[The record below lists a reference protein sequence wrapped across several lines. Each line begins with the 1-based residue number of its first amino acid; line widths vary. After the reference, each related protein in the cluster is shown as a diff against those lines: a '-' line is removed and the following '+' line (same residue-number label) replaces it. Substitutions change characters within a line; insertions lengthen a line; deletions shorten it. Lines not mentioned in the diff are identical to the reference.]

1 MTPQLRAPPADQ
13 GCPLQVV
20 YYVFAIIGME
30 AFHGKVRFFDQNFT
44 TPDALMCGNP
54 ALKDSAFARDRYCKN
69 NFNDLASS
77 FIVLMELT
85 VVNQW
90 HNILSMKAWEPP
102 PPTPGCLLAGLGWE
116 GEAPGGTSRSTPGT
130 LPSSPK
136 AGFLSCALLADG
148 FALVT
153 HQAARLYFIS
163 FHVVVVILIIK

>member
-102 PPTPGCLLAGLGWE
+102 PPNPRLPARWAGVGGRGTRRDFQEHPGHPAELPEGWV
-116 GEAPGGTSRSTPGT
+116 P
-130 LPSSPK
+130 
-136 AGFLSCALLADG
+136 
-148 FALVT
+148 
-153 HQAARLYFIS
+153 
-163 FHVVVVILIIK
+163 